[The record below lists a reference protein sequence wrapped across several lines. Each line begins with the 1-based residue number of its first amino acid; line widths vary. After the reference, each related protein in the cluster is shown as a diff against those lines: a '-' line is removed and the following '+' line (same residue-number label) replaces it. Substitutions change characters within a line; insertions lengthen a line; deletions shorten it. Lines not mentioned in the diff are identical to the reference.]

1 MYGHFEIA
9 GSLLGYVSICGK
21 SCIIYVSTHPH
32 THTDTYMYIYI
43 HTWKRFT
50 EALLLKA
57 KDWSLVK
64 CPSRDLVKCPSIK
77 IGNILYVCAIL
88 KYLVFSQ

>member
-9 GSLLGYVSICGK
+9 GSLLGYLYVENHVL
-21 SCIIYVSTHPH
+21 YVSTH
-32 THTDTYMYIYI
+32 THIYIYI
-43 HTWKRFT
+43 HIGLNLG
-50 EALLLKA
+50 LLLRQKNVQGI
-57 KDWSLVK
+57 WLEVH
-64 CPSRDLVKCPSIK
+64 PIR